1 MYPFQEVELAAN
13 RRRRTFSKDVDS
25 SELIWHR
32 DARDRIVEVLDA
44 HGWYLQFDGELP
56 KPLCPGDVHKIPA
69 TTWHRVV
76 RRQGCGDLIVE
87 ITES

>member
-1 MYPFQEVELAAN
+1 MYPFQEVELASN

-32 DARDRIVEVLDA
+32 DARDRTVEVLEA
-44 HGWYLQFDGELP
+44 CGWYLQFDGELP
-56 KPLCPGDVHKIPA
+56 KPLRPGDAYKIPA

-76 RRQGCGDLIVE
+76 RRQDCGDLIVE